1 MEKEKK
7 IEENFADI
15 LAMLKKK
22 IREKDEEILRLKKE
36 NEKPEDATPEE
47 VIPEEEQD
55 ALLLDETFKRR

>member
-47 VIPEEEQD
+47 VIPKEEQD